1 MRLLFD
7 QNLSRRLAQRLADI
21 YAGSVHV
28 GDIGLDRETDATVWE
43 YARRDSFVLVS
54 KDADFVDLIAQR
66 GPPPSLV
73 WLRVG
78 NCTTRLVEQLLRARL
93 LHIVHA
99 FETAGVPIVQIE

>member
-1 MRLLFD
+1 MFD

-21 YAGSVHV
+21 YPGSVHV
-28 GDIGLDRETDATVWE
+28 GDIGFDRETDANVWE

-54 KDADFVDLIAQR
+54 KDADFVDLVAQR

-78 NCTTRLVEQLLRARL
+78 NCTTRSVEQLLRVRL
-93 LHIVHA
+93 VHIVHA
-99 FETAGVPIVQIE
+99 IETAGAPIVQIE